1 MNSYLREPAV
11 SGIFYPKNPIEL
23 REDIESL
30 FRDPN
35 FGPGNLPPSSNNER
49 IYGMVSPHAGY
60 MYSGAV
66 AAHGYYDLSSSKFE
80 SALILGPN
88 HYGLGSEVALMNK
101 GTWETPLGKVEIDSE
116 VAQNI
121 HQNCDIITIDE
132 SAHSRD
138 HCIEVQLP
146 FLQYIKGEFKIVP
159 IILINQGKNTCKKL
173 GSDIY
178 ESIRDRNLIPIAS
191 SDLTHYESNNLAY
204 EKDKLLISAI
214 LSLDIEKFY
223 SVLTSFNVTA
233 CGYGAIATVM
243 EISKKMGATKG
254 KLLKYAT
261 SGDIAGD
268 NKSVVG
274 YSSILF
280 V

>member
-11 SGIFYPKNPIEL
+11 SGIFYPKNPNEL

-35 FGPGNLPPSSNNER
+35 FGPGNLPPSGNNER

-88 HYGLGSEVALMNK
+88 HYGLGSEVALMDK
-101 GTWETPLGKVEIDSE
+101 GSWETPLGKVEIDSE
-116 VAQNI
+116 VAQSI
-121 HQNCDIITIDE
+121 HQNCDIISIDE

-146 FLQYIKGEFKIVP
+146 FLQYIKREFKIVP

-173 GSDIY
+173 GTDIY
-178 ESIRDRNLIPIAS
+178 ESIKDRNLIPIAS
-191 SDLTHYESNNLAY
+191 SDLTHYEANNLAY

-223 SVLTSFNVTA
+223 SVLISFNVTA

-243 EISKKMGATKG
+243 EISKRMGATKG

>member
-11 SGIFYPKNPIEL
+11 SGIFYPKNPNEL

-35 FGPGNLPPSSNNER
+35 FGPGNLTPSGNNER

-88 HYGLGSEVALMNK
+88 HYGLGSEVALMDK
-101 GTWETPLGKVEIDSE
+101 GSWETPLGKVEIDSE
-116 VAQNI
+116 VAQSI
-121 HQNCDIITIDE
+121 HQNCDIISIDE

-146 FLQYIKGEFKIVP
+146 LLQYIKGQFKIVP

-173 GSDIY
+173 GTDIY
-178 ESIRDRNLIPIAS
+178 ESIKDRNLIPIAS
-191 SDLTHYESNNLAY
+191 SDLTHYEANNLAY

-223 SVLTSFNVTA
+223 SVLISFNVTA

-243 EISKKMGATKG
+243 EISKRMGATKG